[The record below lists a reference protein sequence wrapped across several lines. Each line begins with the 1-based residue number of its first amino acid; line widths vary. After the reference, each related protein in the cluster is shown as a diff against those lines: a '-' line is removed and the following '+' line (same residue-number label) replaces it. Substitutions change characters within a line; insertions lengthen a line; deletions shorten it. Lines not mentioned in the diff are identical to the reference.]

1 VVDFIDYHG
10 WFTGNV
16 ADIAIVV
23 SAALLIVRAVV
34 ISHRERHAAPAPREK
49 RDEPA
54 GGGSAEA
61 A

>member
-1 VVDFIDYHG
+1 
-10 WFTGNV
+10 V

-23 SAALLIVRAVV
+23 SAALLIVRAGV
-34 ISHRERHAAPAPREK
+34 ISRREWRAALAPREG

-54 GGGSAEA
+54 GGDPAKA